1 MRDAC
6 RVLVA
11 ALLWAVVA
19 GCGQRADRA
28 VPPETPTADSVV
40 AATLHGGDSLRVGS
54 PETQR
59 QAVPWGLPKAHTVV
73 DTTIVHEIPI
83 SLFNG
88 GLDSLEIRADGGA
101 GAVVVDT
108 LAPGDSVRI
117 SLETRADSID
127 LMAFDTRGRRVGG
140 SQPVR
145 ADDPPRRLAFP

>member
-1 MRDAC
+1 M
-6 RVLVA
+6 
-11 ALLWAVVA
+11 
-19 GCGQRADRA
+19 
-28 VPPETPTADSVV
+28 
-40 AATLHGGDSLRVGS
+40 GS